1 MPGRVKSPDSVR
13 PRLRVQNA
21 RRSRLKRA
29 SCTVSEILHL
39 ALPPSAFCI
48 SGEGQIGL
56 QKACADSPRSFPR
69 LIRIA
74 PQVVAGGALVE
85 FSTVAASR

>member
-1 MPGRVKSPDSVR
+1 
-13 PRLRVQNA
+13 
-21 RRSRLKRA
+21 
-29 SCTVSEILHL
+29 LHL
-39 ALPPSAFCI
+39 ALPPIAFCM
-48 SGEGQIGL
+48 SGEGQIRL
-56 QKACADSPRSFPR
+56 QKARADSPRSFPR